1 MDAMT
6 TTERATLQAFEGV
19 IEKGLASF
27 VEVGNALMRIRDS
40 RLYRETH
47 GTFEAYCV
55 ERWHLS
61 KAHVNRLV
69 AASQVVESVA
79 PVGVAPS
86 NERQA
91 RPLTKLPEE
100 DQAEVW
106 QEAVETAPTDDDG
119 EPIITA
125 RHVEQ
130 VVAKRLPTDDEKP
143 ATKSP
148 ASKPSRKADP
158 FGAIL
163 LAIDDIEARFEVH
176 SEPCDES
183 DQIAKAFDKLRDLIT
198 YYARN
203 VAA

>member
-40 RLYRETH
+40 RLYRGTH
-47 GTFEAYCV
+47 ETFEAYCV
-55 ERWHLS
+55 ERWQLS
-61 KAHVNRLV
+61 KSHVNRLV
-69 AASQVVESVA
+69 AASSVVESVA
-79 PVGVAPS
+79 PVGVTPN

-91 RPLTKLPEE
+91 RPLTKLPPEE
-100 DQAEVW
+100 QADAW
-106 QEAVETAPTDDDG
+106 QEAVETAPKDGDG
-119 EPIITA
+119 EPVITA
-125 RHVEQ
+125 KHVES
-130 VVAKRLPTDDEKP
+130 VVRERLPKDDKP
-143 ATKSP
+143 RA
-148 ASKPSRKADP
+148 KADP

-163 LAIDDIEARFEVH
+163 LALDDVEARFEVH

-183 DQIAKAFDKLRDLIT
+183 EQVAKAFAKLRDLIT

-203 VAA
+203 VAV